1 MRIVI
6 TDEEHEILKDI
17 CDISLIDSKEIECLR
32 GILDKISQD
41 KNKDVSTK
49 KISAAAKATKTRSD
63 NAKLKIENAL
73 NLMRLENRP
82 ISVYLVSKEAGVSY
96 NTANKY
102 SYIIEPKL

>member
-6 TDEEHEILKDI
+6 TDEEYEILKDI
-17 CDISLIDSKEIECLR
+17 CNISLIDGDEIECLS

-41 KNKDVSTK
+41 KTKEVSTK
-49 KISAAAKATKTRSD
+49 KKSAAAKATKSRSD
-63 NAKLKIENAL
+63 KAKYKIENAL

-102 SYIIEPKL
+102 SHIIEPKL